1 MIVDPVHQAVALG
14 NAAAARAIHA
24 DRVHLVEIGHGVVR
38 SATSQ
43 ISAIGAD
50 VAVHRIDAFKRHQLR
65 RAGSSWAISSAR
77 CLGSLWRKK
86 ALLGR
91 LWRMPSIIEA
101 WLSAS
106 E

>member
-1 MIVDPVHQAVALG
+1 MAPCL
-14 NAAAARAIHA
+14 
-24 DRVHLVEIGHGVVR
+24 

-43 ISAIGAD
+43 ISSIGAD
-50 VAVHRIDAFKRHQLR
+50 VAVHRIDAFERHQLR
-65 RAGSSWAISSAR
+65 RGRIVLGHQFVQVLGIIVRQTRFSA
-77 CLGSLWRKK
+77 
-86 ALLGR
+86 R